1 MRGVVGRGCGL
12 LVCGSHARRGGRDGI
27 GGGSRG
33 FGRRSDDARRRA
45 LVEPGKGE
53 DGGDERSVGVVRLDQ
68 EAAARACGVQQVR
81 CDAVPYAADSRA
93 REASGVYCG
102 LGRARHQSVA
112 SMADGVA
119 RVGEG
124 REGQGAV
131 AREEKGVRGDH
142 GTPGGV
148 GEEEEE
154 DRRYAAPASQLTR
167 V

>member
-1 MRGVVGRGCGL
+1 MRGVVGRGGRL
-12 LVCGSHARRGGRDGI
+12 LGCGSHAQRGECDGI
-27 GGGSRG
+27 GGWSRG

-68 EAAARACGVQQVR
+68 EAAPRACGVQQVR
-81 CDAVPYAADSRA
+81 CDAVPYAADPRA

-102 LGRARHQSVA
+102 LGRARHESAA
-112 SMADGVA
+112 SMADGLA